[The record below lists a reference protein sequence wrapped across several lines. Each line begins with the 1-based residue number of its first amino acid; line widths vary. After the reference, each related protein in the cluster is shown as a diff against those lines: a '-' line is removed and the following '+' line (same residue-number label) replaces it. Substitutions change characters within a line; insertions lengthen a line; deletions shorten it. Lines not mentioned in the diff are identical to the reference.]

1 MRAFVCLG
9 LGSILLLASPVSAAP
24 VAVGLGSFSG
34 SATVI
39 DFNGIP
45 NQTVIANQY
54 SGSGITFGATPLF
67 ANSFPSTASL
77 LAGSGGFVASNF
89 VSPSSPPCPGS
100 CFGSITIDLAST
112 ALRIGFQ
119 TYTADPQL
127 TLTVFAG
134 DPLVPTGS
142 LVVTTGTTDT
152 FVGIEDT
159 AGIDRLVLTG
169 KGPFTDTIVIDNLRF
184 DPIPEPSTGLLLAAG
199 LLVTASTSRRARRTA
214 A

>member
-1 MRAFVCLG
+1 
-9 LGSILLLASPVSAAP
+9 
-24 VAVGLGSFSG
+24 
-34 SATVI
+34 
-39 DFNGIP
+39 
-45 NQTVIANQY
+45 
-54 SGSGITFGATPLF
+54 
-67 ANSFPSTASL
+67 
-77 LAGSGGFVASNF
+77 
-89 VSPSSPPCPGS
+89 
-100 CFGSITIDLAST
+100 
-112 ALRIGFQ
+112 
-119 TYTADPQL
+119 
-127 TLTVFAG
+127 VFAG

-184 DPIPEPSTGLLLAAG
+184 DPIPEPSTGLLLATG